1 LTLDEPLSIQAM
13 LDEAMRQARR
23 HFKTIYPAVAVPLA
37 LAAGLVPLA
46 QGLWFRSLQFD
57 KAGPTPGDMVGFFGG
72 MVAFLVVT
80 LAFLCV
86 YVIGY
91 GALVAGAVEA
101 LAGRPVVM
109 SRMWLAMVQPRAL
122 FTIVLSWLA
131 MTAGFV
137 CCVLPGVY
145 VALLFSMVVPVMM
158 EERLFLADA
167 LGRSAL
173 LATYNPRKS
182 FGDDPRV
189 RAFLILFVGMLI
201 GYAISMVVQMP
212 LLIVQQVIM
221 FRGVAG
227 GEKTDPMA
235 LMASLTWLQV
245 PTNALAMLGQVAVH
259 LYVSFGISLLY
270 FDVRRRKEG
279 RDLESA
285 VDSLA
290 QRAPADSPA

>member
-1 LTLDEPLSIQAM
+1 MTLDEPLSLQAM

-37 LAAGLVPLA
+37 LTAGLLPLT
-46 QGLWFRSLQFD
+46 QGLWLRSFRFGS
-57 KAGPTPGDMVGFFGG
+57 AGPTPGEMVGFFGG
-72 MVAFLVVT
+72 LAAMVFVSFAFL
-80 LAFLCV
+80 FV
-86 YVIGY
+86 YVVGY
-91 GALVAGAVEA
+91 GARVAGAVEA
-101 LAGRPVVM
+101 LSGRPVVM
-109 SRMWLAMVQPRAL
+109 SQMWLAMVRPKAL
-122 FTIVLSWLA
+122 FTIVLTWLA
-131 MTAGFV
+131 TMAGVV

-145 VALLFSMVVPVMM
+145 LATLFSMVVPVMI
-158 EERLFLADA
+158 EEGRFLADGM
-167 LGRSAL
+167 GRSSE

-221 FRGVAG
+221 FRGMAG
-227 GEKTDPMA
+227 GERTDPVT

-245 PTNALAMLGQVAVH
+245 PTNALAMAGQVAVH
-259 LYVSFGISLLY
+259 LYVSFGLALLY

-285 VDSLA
+285 VDVLS
-290 QRAPADSPA
+290 QRAPSDSPA